1 MFKILSKVKLFSV
14 GAVAAL
20 IFPQAASAQDVG
32 SIFDGIISVLI
43 AIVPVLL
50 GLAVLVFFWGIVK
63 FINHAEDVKGNE
75 EGKQIIFWGLITI
88 FVMITFWAILGW
100 LQTEL
105 GINNSA
111 GLGTLPQQ
119 PTTIPTP

>member
-1 MFKILSKVKLFSV
+1 MFKGLSKVKLFSV
-14 GAVAAL
+14 ATLAAFFL
-20 IFPQAASAQDVG
+20 PQAASAQDIG

-105 GINNSA
+105 SLNN
-111 GLGTLPQQ
+111 GGNLGTLPQQ
-119 PTTIPTP
+119 PSTIPTP